1 MSAMYNPLK
10 HNDLIKRGNITRL
23 ENFIDMMNTGKLFLT
38 TRGMVK
44 LNKEQRTKAGEKV
57 DTKKLFGLMQDN
69 GFAMVLTGVTEKGSP
84 VQLQYPKD
92 FFKTP
97 EFGGKGAGSGTA
109 AEDRYLK
116 LFKEEIQKTL
126 QKEQKP
132 YIDIKIAGRVVRCSD
147 CISTPKGLSKRDPKA
162 DFIILDEKG
171 NYVAFLSHKAGS
183 KPSDFQQYG
192 GLSDPAFA
200 GDDDVK
206 KFIKDVQKFYPSGLV
221 SGVSLMRPV
230 KSKDVIMM
238 SIYGV
243 EYGGKPG
250 IQNVDEFHQGEMK
263 LKKLGNTYEITS
275 VHKGTNGDAVKASG
289 YEPIYFARYTGD
301 RGASIG
307 GMFVGKAR
315 IGVFPLGK
323 AVKTTIT
330 I

>member
-1 MSAMYNPLK
+1 MTGMYNPLK
-10 HNDLIKRGNITRL
+10 HNDLIKRGNISRL
-23 ENFIDMMNTGKLFLT
+23 ENFIDMMDTGKLFLT
-38 TRGMVK
+38 TKGMVK
-44 LNKEQRTKAGEKV
+44 LNKEQRTKDGEKI
-57 DTKKLFGLMQDN
+57 DTKKLFGLMQEN
-69 GFAMVLTGVTEKGSP
+69 GFSAQFSGVSEKGSP

-116 LFKEEIQKTL
+116 LFREEIQKTL

-132 YIDIKIAGRVVRCSD
+132 YINLRIAGRTVRCAD

-171 NYVAFLSHKAGS
+171 QYVAFLSHKAGS
-183 KPSDFQQYG
+183 KPQDFQQYG
-192 GLSDPAFA
+192 GLSDPAF
-200 GDDDVK
+200 GSDPDVK
-206 KFIKDVQKFYPSGLV
+206 KFIQDLQKFYPNGLA

-230 KSKDVIMM
+230 KSKDVILK

-263 LKKLGNTYEITS
+263 LKKLGQTYEITS
-275 VHKGTNGDAVKASG
+275 VHKGTNGDPVKSSG

-301 RGASIG
+301 RGASIAG
-307 GMFVGKAR
+307 LFIGKAR

-323 AVKTTIT
+323 AVRTTVT